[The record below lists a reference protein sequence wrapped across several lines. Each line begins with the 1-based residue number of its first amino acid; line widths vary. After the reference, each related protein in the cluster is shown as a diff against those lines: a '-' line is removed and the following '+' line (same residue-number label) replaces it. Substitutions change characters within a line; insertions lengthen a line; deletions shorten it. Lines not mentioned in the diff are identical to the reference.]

1 MLRRRGSTRGEERG
15 EEEVEGDGGGGGG
28 GINRQ
33 LIQVYRRYQTA
44 ALSMQ
49 AVSSIPPPG
58 DAGSGRGGSSE
69 VGACRFHYD
78 GINRELRDD
87 FLRFCDSTIR

>member
-1 MLRRRGSTRGEERG
+1 MLRRRGSTRGEEEG
-15 EEEVEGDGGGGGG
+15 EEEEEGDGWRGGE
-28 GINRQ
+28 INRQ

-58 DAGSGRGGSSE
+58 DAGSGGGGSSE
-69 VGACRFHYD
+69 VGARRFHYD